1 MRTTY
6 KIKTWILGILAMV
19 VLTYSCAK
27 ADEEFVHRTNTISQM
42 ICKASHGG
50 GEFQGA
56 IYEYNANDELMTGSF
71 NQEDIDLTNI
81 YLTATLTYDEIITPS
96 LSGRHDITGDGII
109 ITVKSGV
116 GTTRRYRVRG
126 YYE

>member
-56 IYEYNANDELMTGSF
+56 IYEYK
-71 NQEDIDLTNI
+71 I
-81 YLTATLTYDEIITPS
+81 
-96 LSGRHDITGDGII
+96 GRA
-109 ITVKSGV
+109 SC
-116 GTTRRYRVRG
+116 RERV
-126 YYE
+126 

>member
-50 GEFQGA
+50 VSSKALF
-56 IYEYNANDELMTGSF
+56 M
-71 NQEDIDLTNI
+71 NI
-81 YLTATLTYDEIITPS
+81 MQTMS
-96 LSGRHDITGDGII
+96 
-109 ITVKSGV
+109 
-116 GTTRRYRVRG
+116 
-126 YYE
+126 

>member
-56 IYEYNANDELMTGSF
+56 IDHIRYSSNLGE
-71 NQEDIDLTNI
+71 
-81 YLTATLTYDEIITPS
+81 
-96 LSGRHDITGDGII
+96 
-109 ITVKSGV
+109 
-116 GTTRRYRVRG
+116 RYRFN
-126 YYE
+126 

>member
-50 GEFQGA
+50 G
-56 IYEYNANDELMTGSF
+56 
-71 NQEDIDLTNI
+71 
-81 YLTATLTYDEIITPS
+81 
-96 LSGRHDITGDGII
+96 
-109 ITVKSGV
+109 
-116 GTTRRYRVRG
+116 
-126 YYE
+126 

>member
-42 ICKASHGG
+42 LSDD
-50 GEFQGA
+50 FQFEPA
-56 IYEYNANDELMTGSF
+56 FDNLYTE
-71 NQEDIDLTNI
+71 
-81 YLTATLTYDEIITPS
+81 
-96 LSGRHDITGDGII
+96 ITGTILIWLDENGIQ
-109 ITVKSGV
+109 
-116 GTTRRYRVRG
+116 
-126 YYE
+126 

>member
-42 ICKASHGG
+42 ICKAS
-50 GEFQGA
+50 Q
-56 IYEYNANDELMTGSF
+56 D
-71 NQEDIDLTNI
+71 
-81 YLTATLTYDEIITPS
+81 
-96 LSGRHDITGDGII
+96 R
-109 ITVKSGV
+109 KSV
-116 GTTRRYRVRG
+116 V
-126 YYE
+126 